1 MRPDEFGGTSSAQTH
16 PAIRCAAHHRPQPSR
31 HARLMLRLPPC
42 CTGIR
47 SGEARR
53 HQRASR
59 RCGDDLS
66 SGFTAGAHLLSSAR
80 SPERLQ
86 CCCPHVVMP
95 LHCDAHHTP
104 CPHESHLL
112 PCCPQRQREPWLSR
126 TAECPSARVLA
137 RSKARESGWRDK
149 GARVG
154 RHERT
159 SGRTCEWMKDGNE
172 NTRSEFGRVRD
183 RTTDGRAMGRARR
196 WACDVAEGPT

>member
-59 RCGDDLS
+59 RCGDEVS

-126 TAECPSARVLA
+126 TAECLRAGCSDTPSNPVRRPPSPSAFGMTRAPHVASASLLG
-137 RSKARESGWRDK
+137 SLLH
-149 GARVG
+149 
-154 RHERT
+154 RHQK
-159 SGRTCEWMKDGNE
+159 W
-172 NTRSEFGRVRD
+172 
-183 RTTDGRAMGRARR
+183 
-196 WACDVAEGPT
+196 